1 MRSEHLRILSSEQK
15 QKQLAELAKM
25 GTTIAERERRIA
37 EERAKSQDQR
47 AQVVVQAVADADASM
62 HIKDTYTTLSAERID
77 NKPKMRTQALAP
89 VVLHHTVE
97 QVCVHAL
104 RERVRGMHVV
114 YDDVSWQVA
123 NMKDDMQNT
132 AGNLAPSSIPPSTLL
147 PTKVEGEDKHTQ
159 QVRVSAWCEVS
170 RALRVWVAHD
180 GECSFLQEKALE
192 EEILVKSEAQFTRAA
207 KSMAAIP
214 STTKAEREEKQAAQK
229 KEQEA
234 ARLQQAAVARAKA
247 EAQARALLV
256 QEAQAAAKAQED
268 ALTRAKWLAATPLA
282 QVGILYKKDV
292 NGLRITGFQVVLCV
306 SSVVLAFTF
315 VSVCPCR
322 CPQIRTTAMT
332 PAGLTNTKKCFT
344 PTEGQQC
351 RGFEADDWRRDPHN

>member
-1 MRSEHLRILSSEQK
+1 
-15 QKQLAELAKM
+15 
-25 GTTIAERERRIA
+25 
-37 EERAKSQDQR
+37 
-47 AQVVVQAVADADASM
+47 
-62 HIKDTYTTLSAERID
+62 
-77 NKPKMRTQALAP
+77 
-89 VVLHHTVE
+89 
-97 QVCVHAL
+97 
-104 RERVRGMHVV
+104 
-114 YDDVSWQVA
+114 
-123 NMKDDMQNT
+123 MQ
-132 AGNLAPSSIPPSTLL
+132 
-147 PTKVEGEDKHTQ
+147 Q
-159 QVRVSAWCEVS
+159 
-170 RALRVWVAHD
+170 
-180 GECSFLQEKALE
+180 KALE

-207 KSMAAIP
+207 KSTAAIP

>member
-207 KSMAAIP
+207 KSTAAIP
-214 STTKAEREEKQAAQK
+214 SPQNTAGN
-229 KEQEA
+229 
-234 ARLQQAAVARAKA
+234 
-247 EAQARALLV
+247 
-256 QEAQAAAKAQED
+256 
-268 ALTRAKWLAATPLA
+268 LAP
-282 QVGILYKKDV
+282 
-292 NGLRITGFQVVLCV
+292 
-306 SSVVLAFTF
+306 SSVPPSTLLPTKVEDTHTQQMR
-315 VSVCPCR
+315 VSTWCEDQPCAVCLGR
-322 CPQIRTTAMT
+322 S
-332 PAGLTNTKKCFT
+332 
-344 PTEGQQC
+344 
-351 RGFEADDWRRDPHN
+351 